1 MGPVCQAGKQATPEA
16 QRGLR
21 GRSLGQPVD
30 RKPFQAGMSR
40 CPLET
45 VGLVASRLQLV
56 VEIPEGCMSSILM
69 PKGWKVTSL
78 ESDQDWTVTRF

>member
-1 MGPVCQAGKQATPEA
+1 
-16 QRGLR
+16 
-21 GRSLGQPVD
+21 
-30 RKPFQAGMSR
+30 MSR

-56 VEIPEGCMSSILM
+56 LEIPEGCRSSILM